1 MKIYIIR
8 TISGY
13 IAIENTENNS
23 NGNNDKK
30 NNYDVIDRESF
41 SKNSL
46 ATEFIEDKSTTNKI
60 TGKELSIISRVINN
74 LVNESNTELEIVI
87 ETSKRLSIYTKNSEL
102 KDIINS
108 KIKITVNTITAV
120 GNYVRENLEI
130 ILGEIKFINNY
141 EEFKELIINTY
152 TEIAILEMKESA
164 SEEDKL
170 MIQAITSLDE
180 INESVSKLI
189 ERIREWY
196 AIYFP
201 EMDILRNNEAYINS
215 VADIGN
221 RDLLI
226 QKGFVSYG
234 IEINKSHG
242 ADIAQEDLEILMEFA
257 ESIKSLQKSRKS
269 IEKYIEEKMDKIA
282 PNLKNIAGSSLGAK
296 LIAHTGSIKK
306 LAMYPASTIQ
316 IMGAEK
322 ALFRHFKTGES
333 PPKHGL
339 IYQHPKIRASKWWV
353 RGKIARLLGLKISL
367 AIKKDYFGESVVEVD
382 TELKKEVLRK
392 IEEIKKD
399 NPFPKRPSGSKS
411 KSNHSSKNSKKT
423 KKFEAKQ
430 NRKNRNSKKY
440 NKKSSKYSDK

>member
-1 MKIYIIR
+1 EK
-8 TISGY
+8 
-13 IAIENTENNS
+13 NS
-23 NGNNDKK
+23 
-30 NNYDVIDRESF
+30 YEVIDKESF
-41 SKNSL
+41 NKSSL
-46 ATEFIEDKSTTNKI
+46 ATEFIKDKSTNNKI
-60 TGKELSIISRVINN
+60 TEKELNIITKVVNN
-74 LVNESNTELEIVI
+74 IAPENNNNNNKNNKNNNKNNKNITEFTSTEFEIII
-87 ETSKRLSIYTKNSEL
+87 ETSKRLSIYTKNSQL
-102 KDIINS
+102 ADIVNS
-108 KIKITVNTITAV
+108 NIKIVANPITIA
-120 GNYVRENLEI
+120 GNYVRENLETM
-130 ILGEIKFINNY
+130 LLEVGVINNY
-141 EEFKELIINTY
+141 QEFRELIVNTY

-170 MIQAITSLDE
+170 MIQAINSLDE
-180 INESVSKLI
+180 IDESVSKLV

-201 EMDILRNNEAYINS
+201 EMDILKNNEAYINS
-215 VADIGN
+215 VSDIGN

-226 QKGFVSYG
+226 EKGFVSYG

-242 ADIAQEDLEILMEFA
+242 ADITEEDLEILMEFGK
-257 ESIKSLQKSRKS
+257 SIQNLQQSRKS
-269 IEKYIEEKMDKIA
+269 IEKYIEIKMDKIA
-282 PNLKNIAGSSLGAK
+282 PNLKNIAGPSLGAK

-339 IYQHPKIRASKWWV
+339 IYQHPEIRASKWWV

-367 AIKKDYFGESVVEVD
+367 AIKKDYFGEGVVEVD
-382 TELKKEVLRK
+382 TGLKEEVLRK

-399 NPFPKRPSGSKS
+399 NPFPKRPSRSKS
-411 KSNHSSKNSKKT
+411 KSNNSSKNSKKT

-430 NRKNRNSKKY
+430 NRKNKKSKKY
-440 NKKSSKYSDK
+440 NKKSSKYSEKW